1 MTDAQ
6 VALGRRAVAC
16 AGWAWKPGMLT
27 LDGWR
32 ILRVD
37 EDGYRFAYNVKQSY
51 AYAAIG
57 DALPDLTDPATIG
70 CVVAWLRTAS
80 GDPALYTVLAGGD
93 TETGVWHVRWNTSSR
108 RGRTEGEAL
117 VSAWEAIVR

>member
-1 MTDAQ
+1 MTEEQ
-6 VALGRRAVAC
+6 IALARRAVAC
-16 AGWAWKPGMLT
+16 KGWRWMPGMLT

-51 AYAAIG
+51 VYALVE

-70 CVVAWLRTAS
+70 CVVAWLRTIT
-80 GDPALYTVLAGGD
+80 GDPSLHSVLAGGD
-93 TETGVWHVRWNTSSR
+93 VATGVWHVRCGISAR

-117 VSAWEAIVR
+117 VSAWEALVR